1 MALQMAPS
9 PGRRRS
15 PFELRGLLLPA
26 KKDERAAEEEQAEA
40 AEDDDNAEPF
50 DVASEDYGQVLL
62 RPSRRTVKIQEERST
77 KKYEVIGRFP
87 FVGPWWKVNV
97 KVKPSGSKYY
107 VDGYPSYF
115 LQTDAGKNQK
125 AVISLFL
132 NKCCVPE
139 PFRNAFFEWLPKG
152 SPLSFIHLEE
162 ILEQFK
168 VSNLRKGQVSKDTKD
183 FDIWYYI
190 TTSCAGKA
198 VLTALHF
205 PIVLEFLPKLLPCNV
220 SDCIDWFNHSRIKC
234 EDDRLTK
241 LDKILK
247 EEPWKLGFSV
257 IMRRELDT
265 YLAEASLKNLYDCG
279 LHQKIPLLQKNA
291 LILYEKLK
299 ERCRQMGH
307 TYEEQDKLTDMV
319 SKKMSVEHA
328 WQSLKF
334 LKDEGIV
341 ITEKKSVFL
350 PRLYKAEKQIANA
363 IYELRNKPPWHL
375 YADVKKVLNSGSLIN
390 NMSDSDGESEVIDE
404 EPCERDPKKPD
415 NALHVQEKH
424 NNDFDSEEQ
433 TQSKELKCEAEV
445 DPHQERAI
453 ELICSNPVTVISGK
467 GGCGKTTV
475 VSCLFRYLMKI
486 EKEEVRNACKD
497 FEADMDVSEEW
508 QTFSHSSNV
517 NRNESLNVLFTAPT
531 GKAAALLFKKT
542 KIPAYTLHQVMYS
555 YYAWREKEGNSPWK
569 FSSVSVLVVD
579 EGSLVPVGILAN
591 VLKFLLCSAQL
602 TKLVILGAVLE
613 ATDHGSSLITSGPTS
628 NQTIKLNPK
637 VSPISAVLLSPLP
650 RLQVTVNTNPS
661 TGKTWK
667 EGLRCDIRQLP
678 SIEPGNMM
686 ADIFASLRSR
696 GWSTELRTN
705 HRSESQLIV
714 DNATRISQQKYPV
727 FDQVLKFSKSNKVW
741 PMPSPDKK
749 FILVV
754 LPAEDGSSYLQSAIM
769 ALLEKGPGLGDPKQ
783 SQFITF
789 RRDDKNRLQFLCG
802 DKICSTRNEYIK
814 VLLARNSI
822 VCTKNDKNSEG
833 SGPCTCNVCLR
844 REERI
849 FGHTSRSLDDDDTR
863 LCNGEIFFIT
873 EDKEINDVR
882 ILTISITGGP
892 EYSVV
897 YQSLWKNSRI
907 RHAWARTIHT
917 FQGSEENTVVYVVGN
932 AGRQNW
938 QHVYT
943 AVTRGRCRVY
953 VVAEEANLKAAIAR
967 ENFHRKTCLQK
978 RLKDALAEKMSSSQP
993 TSSQERSHDQDAN
1006 TWAFTSATETSSI
1019 HKEESVVS
1027 DRMEIDSEL
1036 KITADT
1042 TEQTPGVKQTILKE
1056 WLRAATLSA
1065 GSRLRL

>member
-1 MALQMAPS
+1 MALQMAAS
-9 PGRRRS
+9 SGKRRP
-15 PFELRGLLLPA
+15 PFELRGLLLPV
-26 KKDERAAEEEQAEA
+26 KQDERAAEEEEE
-40 AEDDDNAEPF
+40 EDDDDDAEAF

-62 RPSRRTVKIQEERST
+62 RPARKTVKIQEERS
-77 KKYEVIGRFP
+77 KKEYEVIGRFP

-97 KVKPSGSKYY
+97 KVKQFGSKYY
-107 VDGYPSYF
+107 MDGYPSYY

-125 AVISLFL
+125 AIISLFFK
-132 NKCCVPE
+132 KCCVPE
-139 PFRNAFFEWLPKG
+139 IFRDEFFEWLPKG

-162 ILEQFK
+162 ISEQFK
-168 VSNLRKGQVSKDTKD
+168 LSKLRKEQVSKDTKD

-190 TTSCAGKA
+190 ITSCAGKA
-198 VLTALHF
+198 VFAALHF
-205 PIVLEFLPKLLPCNV
+205 PIVLEYLPKLLPCNV
-220 SDCIDWFNHSRIKC
+220 SDCIDWFNHSEIKC

-247 EEPWKLGFSV
+247 KDPWKLGFRI
-257 IMRRELDT
+257 IMHRELGT
-265 YLAEASLKNLYDCG
+265 YLAEASLKNLSDCG
-279 LHQKIPLLQKNA
+279 PLYQKIPLLQKNA

-334 LKDEGIV
+334 LKDEEIV
-341 ITEKKSVFL
+341 ITEKKCVFL
-350 PRLYKAEKQIANA
+350 PKLYKAEKQIADA
-363 IYELRNKPPWHL
+363 VYELRNKPPWHL
-375 YADVKKVLNSGSLIN
+375 LADVKKVLNGGSFIM
-390 NMSDSDGESEVIDE
+390 NMSDSDDESELSDE
-404 EPCERDPKKPD
+404 EPCERDSKKPD
-415 NALHVQEKH
+415 NTSHVQDNC

-433 TQSKELKCEAEV
+433 TQSKESKCEAEV
-445 DPHQERAI
+445 DPYQESAI

-467 GGCGKTTV
+467 GGCGKTTI
-475 VSCLFRYLMKI
+475 VSYLFRYLMKK

-508 QTFSHSSNV
+508 HTFSHSSNV
-517 NRNESLNVLFTAPT
+517 NINKSLNVLFTAPT

-555 YYAWREKEGNSPWK
+555 YKAWKTKGENSPWK
-569 FSSVSVLVVD
+569 FSSISVLVVD
-579 EGSLVPVGILAN
+579 EGSLVPVGILAS
-591 VLKFLLCSAQL
+591 VLKFLLRDAQL
-602 TKLVILGAVLE
+602 TKLVILG
-613 ATDHGSSLITSGPTS
+613 
-628 NQTIKLNPK
+628 
-637 VSPISAVLLSPLP
+637 
-650 RLQVTVNTNPS
+650 
-661 TGKTWK
+661 
-667 EGLRCDIRQLP
+667 DIRQLP
-678 SIEPGNMM
+678 SIEPGNML
-686 ADIFASLRSR
+686 ADIFASFRSR

-727 FDQVLKFSKSNKVW
+727 FDQVLKFSKSNKIW
-741 PMPSPDKK
+741 PMPSPEKK

-754 LPAEDGSSYLQSAIM
+754 LPAEDGSGYLQSAIM
-769 ALLEKGPGLGDPKQ
+769 ALLEKGPGLEDPKQ

-789 RRDDKNRLQFLCG
+789 RRKDCDIINEICCKHYSGHPMWDHKNRLQFLCG
-802 DKICSTRNEYIK
+802 DKICSTRNEYITE
-814 VLLARNSI
+814 LLARKNI
-822 VCTKNDKNSEG
+822 ICTINDQNSED

-849 FGHTSRSLDDDDTR
+849 FGHRSRSHDDDTR

-873 EDKEINDVR
+873 EDKEVDDVR
-882 ILTISITGGP
+882 ILTISITDGP
-892 EYSVV
+892 EYTVK
-897 YQSLWKNSRI
+897 YQSLRKKSRI
-907 RHAWARTIHT
+907 KHAWARTIHT

-953 VVAEEANLKAAIAR
+953 IVAEEANLKAAIAR

-978 RLKDALAEKMSSSQP
+978 RLKEALTEKMSSSQP
-993 TSSQERSHDQDAN
+993 TSSQERLHNQDAN
-1006 TWAFTSATETSSI
+1006 TSAFTSAAETSSI

-1027 DRMEIDSEL
+1027 DKMEIDSGL
-1036 KITADT
+1036 KITDMVDAA
-1042 TEQTPGVKQTILKE
+1042 EQTAGERKRQREFSRDCSSPSKVALITEENKISPLGTNLLQRMTLKSPTPKK
-1056 WLRAATLSA
+1056 LFS
-1065 GSRLRL
+1065 S